1 MADKGNPLV
10 TVRTWHR
17 PLVVL
22 AGAMGV
28 LCAVSLL
35 GLLTDDRTLVNAP
48 IWLKPFKFSV
58 SFGMYALTL
67 AWLLTHVRRGRR
79 AGWWFGTAFAAGIG
93 MDFALLLW
101 QLIVRGRTLHFNQA
115 TPADDTINNLVA
127 GGAYTAWLTTAAV
140 VVLLLFQRLPD
151 RALNSALRWGG
162 ALAVAGMYVA
172 TMMFSPSPA
181 QQAVLDSGGK
191 LSTFG
196 AHSVGVEDGGPGLPV
211 VGWST
216 VGGDLRI
223 PHFVGIHGL
232 QALPLV
238 AFGLLLLA
246 RRYPLLGSD
255 VVRRRLVR
263 TAGAGYAGLIAL
275 LTWQAERGQSIVHP
289 DFWTLFAAAGL
300 AAAVAVAATLS
311 LRSLRS
317 LPRERVVSAEILRSA
332 R

>member
-10 TVRTWHR
+10 TLRAWHR

-35 GLLTDDRTLVNAP
+35 GLLVDDRTLVNAP
-48 IWLKPFKFSV
+48 IWLKPVKFSL

-79 AGWWFGTAFAAGIG
+79 AGWWFGTVFAAGIG
-93 MDFALLLW
+93 TDFALLVW
-101 QLIVRGRTLHFNQA
+101 QLIFRGRTLHFNQA
-115 TPADDTINNLVA
+115 TPADDVINDLVA
-127 GGAYTAWLTTAAV
+127 GGAYTAWLMTAAV
-140 VVLLLFQRLPD
+140 AVLLLIQRLPD
-151 RALNSALRWGG
+151 RALGAALRWGAG
-162 ALAVAGMYVA
+162 LAVAGMGVA
-172 TMMFSPSPA
+172 TLMFSPSPA
-181 QQAVLDSGGK
+181 QQTVLEADGK

-223 PHFVGIHGL
+223 PHFVGIHAL
-232 QALPLV
+232 QVLPLI

-246 RRYPLLGSD
+246 RRYPVLESD

-263 TAGAGYAGLIAL
+263 TTGAGYAGLIAL

-289 DFWTLFAAAGL
+289 DFLTLATATGL
-300 AAAVAVAATLS
+300 VAAVAVAGALS
-311 LRSLRS
+311 V
-317 LPRERVVSAEILRSA
+317 REQQQPSVFSAEILRSA

>member
-10 TVRTWHR
+10 TLRAWHR

-22 AGAMGV
+22 AGVMGV

-35 GLLTDDRTLVNAP
+35 GLLFDDRTLVNAP

-58 SFGMYALTL
+58 SIGLYALTL

-79 AGWWFGTAFAAGIG
+79 AGWWFGTLFAAGIG
-93 MDFALLLW
+93 LDFALLVW
-101 QLIVRGRTLHFNQA
+101 QIIVRGRTLHFNQS
-115 TPADDTINNLVA
+115 TPADAMINNLVA
-127 GGAYTAWLTTAAV
+127 GGAYTAWSMTAAV
-140 VVLLLFQRLPD
+140 AVLLLFQRIPD
-151 RALNSALRWGG
+151 RALRSALRWGA
-162 ALAVAGMYVA
+162 ALAVVGMYVA
-172 TMMFSPSPA
+172 TLMFSPTPA
-181 QQAVLDSGGK
+181 QEAVLEANGK
-191 LSTFG
+191 FSTFG

-223 PHFVGIHGL
+223 PHFVGIHAL
-232 QALPLV
+232 QVLPLV

-246 RRYPLLGSD
+246 RRYRVLESD

-289 DFWTLFAAAGL
+289 DFWTLAAATGL
-300 AAAVAVAATLS
+300 IAALAVAGTLS
-311 LRSLRS
+311 LRSL
-317 LPRERVVSAEILRSA
+317 PRAERVVSAEILRSA

>member
-10 TVRTWHR
+10 TLRAWHR

-35 GLLTDDRTLVNAP
+35 GLLVDDRTLVNAP

-58 SFGMYALTL
+58 SIGMYALTL

-79 AGWWFGTAFAAGIG
+79 AGWWFGMLFAAGIG
-93 MDFALLLW
+93 LDFALLVW
-101 QLIVRGRTLHFNQA
+101 QIIVRGRTLHFNQA
-115 TPADDTINNLVA
+115 TAADKMINNLVA
-127 GGAYTAWLTTAAV
+127 GGAYTAWLMTAAV
-140 VVLLLFQRLPD
+140 AVLLLFQRIPD
-151 RALNSALRWGG
+151 RALRSAVRWGS
-162 ALAVAGMYVA
+162 ALAVVGMYVA
-172 TMMFSPSPA
+172 TLMFSPTPA
-181 QQAVLDSGGK
+181 QQAVLEANGK
-191 LSTFG
+191 YSTFG

-223 PHFVGIHGL
+223 PHFIGIHAL

-246 RRYPLLGSD
+246 RRYRVLESD

-263 TAGAGYAGLIAL
+263 TTGAGYLGLLAL

-289 DFWTLFAAAGL
+289 DFWTLAAATGL
-300 AAAVAVAATLS
+300 LAAVAVAGTLS
-311 LRSLRS
+311 LRSL
-317 LPRERVVSAEILRSA
+317 PRPQVVSAEILRSA

>member
-10 TVRTWHR
+10 TVRAWHR

-35 GLLTDDRTLVNAP
+35 GLLLDDRTLVNAA

-58 SFGMYALTL
+58 SIGLYALTL
-67 AWLLTHVRRGRR
+67 AWLLTHVHRARRT
-79 AGWWFGTAFAAGIG
+79 GWWFGTFFALGIG
-93 MDFALLLW
+93 MDVGLLVW
-101 QLIVRGRTLHFNQA
+101 QTIVRGRALHFNQA
-115 TPADDTINNLVA
+115 TPADVAINSLVA
-127 GGAYTAWLTTAAV
+127 GGAYTAWLMTAAV

-151 RALNSALRWGG
+151 CALNSALRWGG

-172 TMMFSPSPA
+172 TMMFTPSPA
-181 QQAVLDSGGK
+181 QQQVLDAGGE

-196 AHSVGVEDGGPGLPV
+196 AHSVGLEDGGPGLPV
-211 VGWST
+211 TGWST
-216 VGGDLRI
+216 VGGDMRI

-246 RRYPLLGSD
+246 RRYRVLESD

-263 TAGAGYAGLIAL
+263 TAGAGYAGLLVL
-275 LTWQAERGQSIVHP
+275 LTWQAQRGQSIVHP
-289 DFWTLFAAAGL
+289 DFWTLAAATGL
-300 AAAVAVAATLS
+300 VAAVAVAGTLS
-311 LRSLRS
+311 LRSV
-317 LPRERVVSAEILRSA
+317 PRPETVSAEILRSA

>member
-10 TVRTWHR
+10 TVRAWHR

-35 GLLTDDRTLVNAP
+35 GLLVDDRTLVNAP
-48 IWLKPFKFSV
+48 IWLKPVKFSL

-79 AGWWFGTAFAAGIG
+79 AGWWFGTVFAAGIG
-93 MDFALLLW
+93 LDFVLLVW
-101 QLIVRGRTLHFNQA
+101 QLIFRGRTLHFNQA
-115 TPADDTINNLVA
+115 TPADDAINDLVA
-127 GGAYTAWLTTAAV
+127 GGAYTAWLMTAAV
-140 VVLLLFQRLPD
+140 AALLLFQRLPD
-151 RALNSALRWGG
+151 RALATALRWGAG
-162 ALAVAGMYVA
+162 LAVAGMGVA
-172 TMMFSPSPA
+172 TLMFSPSPA
-181 QQAVLDSGGK
+181 QQAVLEANGK
-191 LSTFG
+191 LATFG

-223 PHFVGIHGL
+223 PHFVGIHAL
-232 QALPLV
+232 QVLPLV
-238 AFGLLLLA
+238 AFGLLVLA
-246 RRYPLLGSD
+246 RRYPVLESG

-289 DFWTLFAAAGL
+289 DFATLAAATGL
-300 AAAVAVAATLS
+300 IAAVAVAGSLS
-311 LRSLRS
+311 VREQ
-317 LPRERVVSAEILRSA
+317 PRVLSAEILRTA

>member
-10 TVRTWHR
+10 TLRAWHR

-28 LCAVSLL
+28 LCAISLL
-35 GLLTDDRTLVNAP
+35 GLLFDDRTLVNAP
-48 IWLKPFKFSV
+48 IWLKPVKFSL

-79 AGWWFGTAFAAGIG
+79 AGWWFGTVFAAGIG
-93 MDFALLLW
+93 MDFVLLVW
-101 QLIVRGRTLHFNQA
+101 QMIFRGRTLHFNQA
-115 TPADDTINNLVA
+115 TPADDAINNLVA
-127 GGAYTAWLTTAAV
+127 GGAYTAWLMTAAV
-140 VVLLLFQRLPD
+140 AVLLLFQRLPD
-151 RALNSALRWGG
+151 RALSSALRWGA
-162 ALAVAGMYVA
+162 ALAVVGMYVA
-172 TMMFSPSPA
+172 TLMFSPSPA
-181 QQAVLDSGGK
+181 QQAVLEANGK
-191 LSTFG
+191 FSTFG

-223 PHFVGIHGL
+223 PHFVGIHAL
-232 QALPLV
+232 QVLPLV

-246 RRYPLLGSD
+246 RRYPVLESD

-289 DFWTLFAAAGL
+289 DFLTLAAATGL
-300 AAAVAVAATLS
+300 VAAVAVAGSLS
-311 LRSLRS
+311 VREQ
-317 LPRERVVSAEILRSA
+317 PRVFSAEILRSA